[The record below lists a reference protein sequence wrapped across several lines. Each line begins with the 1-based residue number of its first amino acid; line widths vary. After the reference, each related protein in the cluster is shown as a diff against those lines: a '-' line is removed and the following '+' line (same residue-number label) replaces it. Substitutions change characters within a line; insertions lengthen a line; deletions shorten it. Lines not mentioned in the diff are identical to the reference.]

1 MNVFLFGIGI
11 LGFLIGLLLTL
22 GEAKGLVNASTQ
34 FGKLCRA
41 VGPVV
46 IAIGLGFQAISV
58 RF

>member
-22 GEAKGLVNASTQ
+22 AEAKGLVSASTQ
-34 FGKLCRA
+34 FGKLCGA

-46 IAIGLGFQAISV
+46 FAIGLGFQAIGV

>member
-22 GEAKGLVNASTQ
+22 GEAKGWVSASTK
-34 FGKLCRA
+34 FGKLCV

-46 IAIGLGFQAISV
+46 FSMGLGFQAIGV